1 MDVRDTTLLVPQ
13 GARAQPRLTPDAV
26 RAASFRPAR
35 RGRRGLDP
43 DDVRDFCG
51 RVEDELVMLAR
62 ERTALQDEVGRLRCR
77 VLGVSDDTDPITFRD
92 EDAHARAVRIL
103 SRAQETAQRYVAD
116 AEEYSR
122 RLAQDAR
129 QRREEILAEAG
140 RAASALGRGAADES
154 AAPAHAQPATG
165 RLR

>member
-1 MDVRDTTLLVPQ
+1 VDVRDTALHALR
-13 GARAQPRLTPDAV
+13 GGMAQPRLTPDAV

-35 RGRRGLDP
+35 RSRRGLDP
-43 DDVRDFCG
+43 DDVREFCG
-51 RVEDELVMLAR
+51 RVEDELVMLMR
-62 ERTALQDEVGRLRCR
+62 ERTALQDEVSRLRSR
-77 VLGVSDDTDPITFRD
+77 VLGASGDGGSITFRD

-103 SRAQETAQRYVAD
+103 SRAQQTAQRYVAD

-129 QRREEILAEAG
+129 QRREEILAEAA
-140 RAASALGRGAADES
+140 RAASAPGPAAARE
-154 AAPAHAQPATG
+154 PAGPVHAQPATG

>member
-1 MDVRDTTLLVPQ
+1 MDVRDTTLHVPQ
-13 GARAQPRLTPDAV
+13 GTMKQPRLTPDAV
-26 RAASFRPAR
+26 RGESFRPAR

-43 DDVRDFCG
+43 DDVREFCG

-62 ERTALQDEVGRLRCR
+62 ERAALQDEVGRLRCR
-77 VLGVSDDTDPITFRD
+77 VLGVPDDSDPVTFHT

-129 QRREEILAEAG
+129 ERREEILAEAA
-140 RAASALGRGAADES
+140 RAASALGPGAAHE
-154 AAPAHAQPATG
+154 PAGPVHAQPATG